1 MKNKM
6 TGFIVLA
13 VVLIAGA
20 FYGGMK
26 YGQTPQA
33 LQSLSAAQRQ
43 QIFASARGANGQG
56 QGNRMGGARGAG
68 GFANGEILSQ
78 TDKNITVKLRDGSSK
93 IVLLADSTKI
103 NKSVAG
109 QKTDLAVGSQVTV
122 NGTANSDGTI
132 TAEGVTI
139 MPLLATPPAGANG
152 QNIPAPTG
160 TQSPNPA
167 K

>member
-6 TGFIVLA
+6 IWFVVLA

-20 FYGGMK
+20 FYGGMM

-43 QIFASARGANGQG
+43 QLFAGARGANGAAG
-56 QGNRMGGARGAG
+56 AGSRMGGAANRANGAG
-68 GFANGEILSQ
+68 GFANGEIIAQ

-93 IVLLADSTKI
+93 IVLLADNTKI

-109 QKTDLAVGSQVTV
+109 QKTDLATGSQVTV

-139 MPLLATPPAGANG
+139 MPVLAV
-152 QNIPAPTG
+152 PAPNT
-160 TQSPNPA
+160 SNPA
-167 K
+167 TNQPK